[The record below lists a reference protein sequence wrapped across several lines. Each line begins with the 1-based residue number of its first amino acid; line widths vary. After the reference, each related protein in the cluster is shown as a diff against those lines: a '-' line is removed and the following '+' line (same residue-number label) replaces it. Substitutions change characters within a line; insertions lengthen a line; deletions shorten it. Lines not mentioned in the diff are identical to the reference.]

1 MSTALITVIKIIG
14 LFLLASLASEI
25 LVGATTGQTQNS
37 TIELIETVI
46 VTLVEGIVSV
56 IATIPIIIV
65 NFGIALI
72 NGILGTDI
80 DYLDYP

>member
-1 MSTALITVIKIIG
+1 MGAALATVIKIIG

-25 LVGATTGQTQNS
+25 LVGAVTGTASNS
-37 TIELIETVI
+37 TTTLISTVI
-46 VTLVEGIVSV
+46 NSLVSGIVDI

-72 NGILGTDI
+72 NAIFNTQI
-80 DYLDYP
+80 DYLAYP